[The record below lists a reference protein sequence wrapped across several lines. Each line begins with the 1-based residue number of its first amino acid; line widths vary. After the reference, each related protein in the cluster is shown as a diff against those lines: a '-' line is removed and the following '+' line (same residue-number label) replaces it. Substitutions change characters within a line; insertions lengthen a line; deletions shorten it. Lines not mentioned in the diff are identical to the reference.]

1 MSSDASTPQS
11 STSRVTPPDPRRWL
25 GLIVMMI
32 AAFMDLVDV
41 TVVNIALPAIRTD
54 LGATYAAS
62 QWITGGYTLMFGLAL
77 IVGGRLG
84 DRFGRK
90 SIFITG
96 IVGFTVASALCGLSP
111 TPTVLIAAR
120 LLQGTATALM
130 IPQILAT
137 VYSTF
142 PAKERAGA
150 SGAYGG
156 VTGLAAVVGPL
167 MAGLLLGNDVL
178 GLGWRAVFLINV
190 PIGLI
195 ALVLAVVF
203 VRDSRSWQP
212 PRMDILGALIVTVA
226 MFLLLYPLV
235 QGRDQGWPVWMIVA
249 MIASPFVLGVYAI
262 HARSMSRRG
271 ADPLV
276 PLRLLGQSGFTL
288 AMVALLLFD
297 AVMISFS
304 LVLSVTLQ
312 TGLDLGPFQTGLLY
326 LPWAIGGGIAA
337 SLAQNLV
344 PRLGGLLVSIGAV
357 IKAGGILWLA
367 AVLAVGSTGWLTLA
381 PSLLLVGFG
390 MGLVLGTAFT
400 VGGAT
405 VKGQDAGAAS
415 GALTAS
421 LQIGGA
427 IGVALL
433 SVLFFNVL
441 AGSASTAYD
450 QEAPAL
456 RSGLVAANVPQ
467 GSVDGVVT
475 GLRACFVD
483 RSAALDPL
491 AVPQSCQNA
500 QAPIAGASAPAALT
514 ASFDRARAETFLAGF
529 RHYSW
534 WAIGGLVLVA
544 LLGLGLPR
552 KIEEDPEGWGEQDW
566 ADQDWAGQGQPAQ
579 PRSPAAGGRDGA
591 DVTAS

>member
-1 MSSDASTPQS
+1 MSSDASTSP
-11 STSRVTPPDPRRWL
+11 TVTGRAEPPDPRRWI

-41 TVVNIALPAIRTD
+41 TVVNIALPAIRAD
-54 LGATYAAS
+54 LGASYAAS

-84 DRFGRK
+84 DRYGRK
-90 SIFITG
+90 TIFIIG
-96 IVGFTVASALCGLSP
+96 IVGFTVASALCGLAS
-111 TPTVLIAAR
+111 TAEVLVVAR
-120 LLQGTATALM
+120 LVQGTATALM

-142 PAKERAGA
+142 PPQERAGA

-178 GLGWRAVFLINV
+178 GLGWRSVFLVNV
-190 PIGLI
+190 PIGII

-203 VRDSRSWQP
+203 VRDSRSWKP
-212 PRMDILGALIVTVA
+212 PRMDVLGALIVTVA

-249 MIASPFVLGVYAI
+249 MLASPVVLGVYVV
-262 HARSMSRRG
+262 HARATGRRG
-271 ADPLV
+271 GDPLV
-276 PLRLLGQSGFTL
+276 PLRLFGQSGFTL

-312 TGLDLGPFQTGLLY
+312 TGLDIGPFQTGLAF
-326 LPWAIGGGIAA
+326 LPWAVGGGIAA
-337 SLAQNLV
+337 TLSQNLV
-344 PRLGGLLVSIGAV
+344 PRFGGLLVSVGAV
-357 IKAGGILWLA
+357 IKAGGVLWLA

-381 PSLLLVGFG
+381 PSLVLVGFG

-405 VKGQDAGAAS
+405 VRGQDAGAAS

-441 AGSASTAYD
+441 AGAASTAYD
-450 QEAPAL
+450 QETAAL
-456 RSGLVAANVPQ
+456 RSELVAADVPE
-467 GSVDGVVT
+467 GSVDDVVA
-475 GLRACFVD
+475 GLRACFID
-483 RSAALDPL
+483 RSAALDPV
-491 AVPQSCQNA
+491 AVPPSCESV
-500 QAPIAGASAPAALT
+500 QAPVAGGAAPAGLT
-514 ASFDRARAETFLAGF
+514 ESFDRARAETFLAGF

-534 WAIGGLVLVA
+534 WAIGGLLLVA
-544 LLGLGLPR
+544 LLSLGLPR
-552 KIEEDPEGWGEQDW
+552 TIAEDPDGVGESERS
-566 ADQDWAGQGQPAQ
+566 DQD
-579 PRSPAAGGRDGA
+579 REGRG
-591 DVTAS
+591 